1 MEEKEKIEKEEKLYK
16 ETLFELKEIFSYD
29 TTTIKKKINL
39 FQFIL
44 SNYYFEKVYLEN
56 QKINSSLE
64 NKFCIYNN
72 YKIVSNKENLY
83 QHYNELLNI
92 LNVINKENINLNYNL
107 LCINYQV
114 VCFISYPI
122 IKYFNILLQYDF
134 IEIEEFKYIL
144 YEGNYKL
151 KLYNFKLKDIH
162 DEQTKKIID
171 ELLDLNSLYCDY
183 QKESELFCK
192 GLLEFINKC
201 FNKDDENDVD
211 IK

>member
-1 MEEKEKIEKEEKLYK
+1 MKEKEKLEKEEKLYK

-29 TTTIKKKINL
+29 TTAIKKKINL

-56 QKINSSLE
+56 QKIDDTLE

-72 YKIVSNKENLY
+72 YKIISNKENLY

-92 LNVINKENINLNYNL
+92 LNTINKENIDVNYNL

-114 VCFISYPI
+114 VFFISYPI
-122 IKYFNILLQYDF
+122 VEYFNILLQYDF

-144 YEGNYKL
+144 YEDNYKL
-151 KLYNFKLKDIH
+151 KIYNFKLKDIH

-171 ELLDLNSLYCDY
+171 KILDLNLLYCDY

-192 GLLEFINKC
+192 GILSFIDKC
-201 FNKDDENDVD
+201 FNENNVD